1 LSIGIINVEENKKAK
16 VCGRKN
22 RRKKERKKE
31 KIDAINK

>member
-22 RRKKERKKE
+22 IRKNERKRKWMP
-31 KIDAINK
+31 